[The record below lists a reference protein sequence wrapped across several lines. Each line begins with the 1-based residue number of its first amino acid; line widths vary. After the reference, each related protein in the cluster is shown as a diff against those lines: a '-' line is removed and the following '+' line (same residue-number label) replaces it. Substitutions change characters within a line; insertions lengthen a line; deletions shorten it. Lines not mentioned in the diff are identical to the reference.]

1 MDPSDWTTKIL
12 SEKAEPTAERYPR
25 LNPTKNLAKHVL
37 APCDC
42 TTKNLSGKAVKYPS
56 LRADECRRGN
66 PVKNTALSCHSELVS
81 ESVTRYEQES
91 NIGQTLKRSC
101 STRAKRHR
109 EKRGFRLVPLL
120 ARAVQGDKFLSLR
133 VGLTM
138 AARLSRFHNGLVGLR
153 SAFTMAEILL
163 SLTIIGVVAAITLP
177 SLTGNI
183 NERTWNTQRK
193 ALYARF
199 SQALP
204 LMDALNGYGTLA
216 EMTDSATGST
226 SIEDTTAETFVTS
239 GLSKVLKINNICD
252 NEHLE
257 DCGVTSKITTLN
269 GSQIDMPTT
278 MQELNEKMVGSYSNT
293 HDKFSL
299 LDTKAAAFETQNGE
313 SITVFYNPRC
323 LGSLNEMPA
332 GLGGGFYMQPK
343 VCANFIYDLNGNKGP
358 NTVGKDIGFMTALYP
373 FDAVLVAPYPAVRPL
388 DSAYSLSSDSGV
400 SASQA
405 CTNYDSEYRL
415 PNADEMAAMFVN
427 KILLKSDL
435 TGIYWSSTTFSSGG
449 AWAMHMTGGQRDDYG
464 KTTQLNVWC
473 VWCVKR

>member
-1 MDPSDWTTKIL
+1 MKNRRVSINAGGGGPLLTGTIEPL
-12 SEKAEPTAERYPR
+12 KAFNSHA
-25 LNPTKNLAKHVL
+25 
-37 APCDC
+37 
-42 TTKNLSGKAVKYPS
+42 
-56 LRADECRRGN
+56 
-66 PVKNTALSCHSELVS
+66 ELVS
-81 ESVTRYEQES
+81 ASVPCRKLPVTLNRSRNKFGMTPTESV
-91 NIGQTLKRSC
+91 LC
-101 STRAKRHR
+101 
-109 EKRGFRLVPLL
+109 LVN
-120 ARAVQGDKFLSLR
+120 
-133 VGLTM
+133 
-138 AARLSRFHNGLVGLR
+138 RLSVKKC
-153 SAFTMAEILL
+153 AFTMAEILL

-226 SIEDTTAETFVTS
+226 SIEDTAAETFVTS
-239 GLSKVLKINNICD
+239 GLSKVIKINNICD

-278 MQELNEKMVGSYSNT
+278 MQELNEKMVGSYSNI

-313 SITVFYNPRC
+313 SITVFYNPHC
-323 LGSLNEMPA
+323 LGSLNEYPKGA
-332 GLGGGFYMQPK
+332 GGGFYMQPK
-343 VCANFIYDLNGNKGP
+343 ICANFIYDLNGNKGP

-373 FDAVLVAPYPAVRPL
+373 FDALLVAPYPAVRPL
-388 DSAYSLSSDSGV
+388 DGTYYLTVDSGV
-400 SASQA
+400 SAAQA

-415 PNADEMAAMFVN
+415 PNADELAAMFIN
-427 KILLKSDL
+427 RELLKSDVT
-435 TGIYWSSTTFSSGG
+435 TGAFWSSSTISSTG
-449 AWAMHMTGGQRDDYG
+449 AWVQFMTNGQRDDYG
-464 KTTQLNVWC
+464 KSTQQGN